1 MSDRSHSELHH
12 SHHHY
17 HARHD
22 HSARAIDTQKVTL
35 VGMVVDIFL
44 GIAKITVGI
53 MAHSHALIADG
64 IHSFT
69 DAATDVMVIL
79 ITRVSHMDPDE
90 DHPYGHGKFETLGT
104 VILGSALIAVAGA
117 MAYDSAYRLL
127 FMDIDVTPE
136 WPALL
141 IASLSIISK
150 EWIYH
155 YTLRA
160 GKRLNSEL
168 LIANAWHS
176 RTDAL
181 SSIVV
186 LLALIGAMAG
196 YLWLDAVATI
206 IIAIVIGKIGWS
218 LAWDSLKELLETSV
232 PKQQVDEFMAVILA
246 VEGVKD
252 CHSLRARHVGPDI
265 ILDVHIQVAPTISVS
280 EGHQI
285 SNAVMLKLRESNEL
299 VTDITLHIDAEE
311 DLLIAE
317 QIASV
322 KSLPDRIEIEET
334 LHRRWQDL
342 IASEQ
347 ILNIQIHYLQRK
359 VFLEVMLAL
368 PARDK
373 ETRLLEDLNSKT
385 SDLPWLESIKYWI
398 APAFADDARP
408 VRQH

>member
-1 MSDRSHSELHH
+1 MPESINTDILHH
-12 SHHHY
+12 LP
-17 HARHD
+17 RND
-22 HSARAIDTQKVTL
+22 HSARALETQKVTL

-44 GIAKITVGI
+44 GVAKIAVGFV
-53 MAHSHALIADG
+53 AHSHALIADG

-69 DAATDVMVIL
+69 DAATDVMVIM
-79 ITRVSHMDPDE
+79 ITRVAHQDPDE
-90 DHPYGHGKFETLGT
+90 EHPYGHGKFETLGT

-117 MAYDSAYRLL
+117 MAYDSVYRLL
-127 FMDIDVTPE
+127 FAKIDVIPE

-141 IASLSIISK
+141 VATLSILSK
-150 EWIYH
+150 EWVYH

-160 GKRLNSEL
+160 GKKLNSEL

-206 IIAIVIGKIGWS
+206 IIALVIGKIGWS

-232 PKQQVDEFMAVILA
+232 PKEEAGQFLDIIHN

-265 ILDVHIQVAPTISVS
+265 ILDVHIEVAPTISVS

-285 SNAVMLKLRESNEL
+285 SNLVMLKLRESNDL

-311 DLLIAE
+311 DLIIAE
-317 QIASV
+317 QIASA
-322 KSLPDRIEIEET
+322 KNLPNRTEIESILT
-334 LHRRWQDL
+334 DRWQDIL
-342 IASEQ
+342 PQ
-347 ILNIQIHYLQRK
+347 DRILNIQIHYLKGK
-359 VFLEVMLAL
+359 VSLEIMLDPPPDLSGQAL
-368 PARDK
+368 LAELK
-373 ETRLLEDLNSKT
+373 QKT
-385 SDLPWLESIKYWI
+385 SDLTWLDSIKFWI
-398 APAFADDARP
+398 SPSG
-408 VRQH
+408 